1 MEKNK
6 RKEWLKNAI
15 IIFLVVML
23 ILTFCSDTIM
33 NMYLPEVSTEAATA
47 GRIQEMVRGTGN
59 AELNQA
65 CQITLKG
72 SRTIKS
78 VNVVVGQE
86 VQAGDVMFVLEA
98 GEDTELETAKNTYL
112 EIQNEYQKK
121 LIGTNYNYDKDTLA
135 IESARKEYEK
145 ALKVY
150 NGLDAKNKK
159 LKSLQKKLVKCD
171 KKITSLENEIANY
184 DNEITNLSAKAD
196 VDACQADLTAK
207 KRVLVALQNEKADL
221 DADVAA
227 LKAQGVTGDEL
238 TEKERAAR
246 DKAVEVSNAEADV
259 KAAQTALDNAK
270 LNIEKL
276 DAANKGK
283 NNATSA
289 LADAKITQ
297 TALTT
302 EIETLKATI
311 ITKEEAKNAVDEK
324 ENAWNSLV
332 TDYEIKKA
340 EDSNTIESDK
350 IDLNSLKQRLIAQQ
364 KVVEQ
369 LMADSVKSEV
379 TATIAG
385 KVSSINCQAGDVTQA
400 DMPLA
405 TIASGTDGYTV
416 KISVTKEQAAKVK
429 VGMNGSV
436 ENYWYGDIQAVL
448 ASITSDLDN
457 PGNSLLTFAV
467 NGEYIAQGD
476 SLTISLGGENKS
488 YDVVVP
494 KSSIYEDNN
503 GKFVLTLD
511 SKSTPLGTRYI
522 ATRHDVTILSEDDVH
537 AAISSDLFG
546 YEYVIMTSSEA
557 LTSGQQVKLKE

>member
-297 TALTT
+297 TTLTT

-350 IDLNSLKQRLIAQQ
+350 IDLNSLKQRLIAQK